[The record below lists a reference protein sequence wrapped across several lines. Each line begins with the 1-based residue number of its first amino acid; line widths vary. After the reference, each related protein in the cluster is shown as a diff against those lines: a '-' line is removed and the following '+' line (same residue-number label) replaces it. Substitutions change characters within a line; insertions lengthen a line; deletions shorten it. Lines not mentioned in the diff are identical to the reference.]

1 MAMLIMAK
9 TTSYDDRL
17 GFANP
22 FYNMYGYRS
31 NLAVIDELNQFADQF
46 IASIIPPV
54 TDIMSVSSYI
64 LTVEF
69 YELNGTGYV
78 ARTGTGVTTRGDR
91 TGETMPGFVAWGFQY
106 LRAATGDRSGSKRI
120 GTISESDVENG
131 NAASGVSAAL
141 NACAAAL
148 AAPIQ
153 FGLIDTWFPEILE
166 RPVAPSTVW
175 GSHPIAGVTYKRV
188 TTQNS
193 RKN

>member
-1 MAMLIMAK
+1 MTMLIMAK

-17 GFANP
+17 GPANP

-31 NLAVIDELNQFADQF
+31 NLVVIDELNQFADQF
-46 IASIIPPV
+46 IATIVPPV

-78 ARTGTGVTTRGDR
+78 ARTGTGVTTRGAR
-91 TGETMPGFVAWGFQY
+91 TGETMPGFCAWGFQY

-120 GTISESDVENG
+120 GTISETDVVNG
-131 NAASGVSAAL
+131 VAATGVSAVL
-141 NACAAAL
+141 NACADAL

-153 FGLIDTWFPEILE
+153 FGVIDTWFPEILE
-166 RPVAPSTVW
+166 RPVPPSTVW
-175 GSHPIAGVTYKRV
+175 GSHPISGVTYKRV